1 MRLLVAD
8 VTKHL
13 GVSAQSLHKWVKAT
27 QLTGEG
33 KNKTE
38 LLEVK
43 REKYQA
49 WVRASGVTVTTVVH
63 AENFAAAIKILQ
75 VLFGAGQVIGTPTK
89 I

>member
-1 MRLLVAD
+1 LVAD

-13 GVSAQSLHKWVKAT
+13 GVSAQSLYKWVKLT

-38 LLEVK
+38 LLKVK

-49 WVRASGVTVTTVVH
+49 RVRASCVTVTTVVH
-63 AENFAAAIKILQ
+63 AENFAAAIKMLR
-75 VLFGAGQVIGTPTK
+75 VLFGAGQVIGSPTK

>member
-1 MRLLVAD
+1 
-8 VTKHL
+8 
-13 GVSAQSLHKWVKAT
+13 
-27 QLTGEG
+27 
-33 KNKTE
+33 

-49 WVRASGVTVTTVVH
+49 RVRASCVTVTTVVH
-63 AENFAAAIKILQ
+63 AENFAAAIKMLQ